1 MDIIEK
7 RITKRHLSESELSG
21 VNYYNCIFERIQ
33 LDNFNFRDCEFEKC
47 RFVNCSIKNLKLNFF
62 KLIDCEFKDCLLQGV
77 NAADIMFPWICP
89 YISRHLLSLNPL
101 LACCRRYSR

>member
-7 RITKRHLSESELSG
+7 KITKRHLNESKISG

-33 LDNFNFRDCEFEKC
+33 LDDFNFRDCEFEKC
-47 RFVNCSIKNLKLNFF
+47 RFINCSIKNLKLNFF

-77 NAADIMFPWICP
+77 NA
-89 YISRHLLSLNPL
+89 S
-101 LACCRRYSR
+101 

>member
-33 LDNFNFRDCEFEKC
+33 LDNFNFRDCEFVKMSL
-47 RFVNCSIKNLKLNFF
+47 RKLLN
-62 KLIDCEFKDCLLQGV
+62 KEFKT
-77 NAADIMFPWICP
+77 
-89 YISRHLLSLNPL
+89 
-101 LACCRRYSR
+101 